1 MPVVVT
7 ELPEVGVTVL
17 SRWIFNCYVVH
28 DGGAGRPVV
37 VDPGLTSTT
46 AAAVALVGQRGLATP
61 VVVAT
66 HGHVDHVGGL
76 PDLDRL
82 GVELCLPRRIRDYLD
97 GEVPRGPGL
106 REIAKVRPVLR
117 EQPVDLYPLLELA
130 RTGRHTGLGGGT
142 ARFPMGADHWLAD
155 GDVVPGAP
163 DWQVVQVPG
172 HTDDSTALWN
182 PTTGTLLSGD
192 AVLSRRGRAW
202 FTPELCDTGAVAR
215 TEERLRVLP
224 VGHLL
229 PGHGRPVVG
238 AGLMDRALGP
248 LERP

>member
-7 ELPEVGVTVL
+7 ELHEVGVTVL

-28 DGGAGRPVV
+28 DGGAGRPLV

-46 AAAVALVGQRGLATP
+46 AAAVELVARLGQEPP

-76 PDLDRL
+76 PDLDRA
-82 GVELCLPRRIRDYLD
+82 GAELCLPLRIRDYLD

-117 EQPVDLYPLLELA
+117 EQRVDLRPLLELA

-155 GDVVPGAP
+155 GDEVPGAP
-163 DWQVVQVPG
+163 DWQVVQAPG

-182 PTTGTLLSGD
+182 PSNGVLLSGD

-202 FTPELCDTGAVAR
+202 FTPELCDAGAAAR

-238 AGLMDRALGP
+238 TGLMDRALGP
-248 LERP
+248 GERP

>member
-7 ELPEVGVTVL
+7 ALPEVGVTVL

-28 DGGAGRPVV
+28 DGGAGRPLV

-46 AAAVALVGQRGLATP
+46 AAAIDLVARLGLGPP

-76 PDLDRL
+76 PDLDRQ
-82 GVELCLPRRIRDYLD
+82 GAELCLPRRIRDYLD

-117 EQPVDLYPLLELA
+117 EQPVDLRPLLELA

-155 GDVVPGAP
+155 GDAVPGAP
-163 DWQVVQVPG
+163 QWQVVQVPG

-182 PTTGTLLSGD
+182 PSTGTLLSGD
-192 AVLSRRGRAW
+192 AVLSRQGRAW
-202 FTPELCDTGAVAR
+202 FTPELCDVEAAAR

-248 LERP
+248 GERP

>member
-1 MPVVVT
+1 MRVVVT

-28 DGGAGRPVV
+28 DGGAGRPMV

-46 AAAVALVGQRGLATP
+46 AAAIALVGRLGSEPP

-76 PDLDRL
+76 PDLDRH
-82 GVELCLPRRIRDYLD
+82 GAELCLPLRIRDYLD
-97 GEVPRGPGL
+97 GASARAPGL
-106 REIAKVRPVLR
+106 KAMVAVRPILR
-117 EQPVDLYPLLELA
+117 EQPRDLGSVLEIA
-130 RTGRHTGLGGGT
+130 RTARHTGLGGGT

-155 GDVVPGAP
+155 GDEVPGAP
-163 DWQVVQVPG
+163 AWQVVQVPG

-182 PTTGTLLSGD
+182 PVTGVLLSGD
-192 AVLSRRGRAW
+192 AVLTRQGRAW
-202 FTPELCDTGAVAR
+202 FTPELCDVELAAR
-215 TEERLRVLP
+215 TEERLRALP

-238 AGLMDRALGP
+238 AGLMGRALGP
-248 LERP
+248 TERP